1 MRLFFGILDLFDA
14 LIKFMLGFELLRL
27 FLCICVI
34 GIVAGL
40 FLHIRKMTV

>member
-14 LIKFMLGFELLRL
+14 LIKFMLGVELLRL
-27 FLCICVI
+27 FLCTGVI

-40 FLHIRKMTV
+40 ILHIRKITV